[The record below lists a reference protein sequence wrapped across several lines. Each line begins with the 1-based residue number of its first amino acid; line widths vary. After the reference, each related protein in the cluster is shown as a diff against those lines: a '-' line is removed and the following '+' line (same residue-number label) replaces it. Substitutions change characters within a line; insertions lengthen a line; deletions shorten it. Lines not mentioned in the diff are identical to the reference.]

1 MEVVYL
7 IGRIILGIFF
17 LFNALNHL
25 TRVSMMAAYTASKG
39 VPLAAP
45 VVVVTGLQLA
55 VGGLMLLLGWYVW
68 IGALLLVVFL
78 VPVALVM
85 HNFWAVQDSQMRTFE
100 LVQFT
105 KNFALAG
112 ALLMIA
118 AMQQATGWN
127 PLAVGP

>member
-1 MEVVYL
+1 MCTV
-7 IGRIILGIFF
+7 
-17 LFNALNHL
+17 
-25 TRVSMMAAYTASKG
+25 
-39 VPLAAP
+39 
-45 VVVVTGLQLA
+45 
-55 VGGLMLLLGWYVW
+55 
-68 IGALLLVVFL
+68 
-78 VPVALVM
+78 
-85 HNFWAVQDSQMRTFE
+85 E